1 MALHNNNSHRNTCGN
16 SITLAGILVAIQL
29 LSQEYLW
36 QFNYSHRNTCGN
48 SITHRNTCDN
58 SITLTGILV
67 AIQLLSQE
75 YLRKFNLMSSE
86 NISEKFGRSNHLKN
100 IKFENFCESRNHLG
114 YLQWSLLT
122 HYPVIPMA
130 WSVRHVAMSSKNW
143 LGPVKSYSL
152 LDQMTSRN
160 LSTSSVEYVNVL

>member
-1 MALHNNNSHRNTCGN
+1 MKDVQLKTCFKVALHNNNSHRNTCGN
-16 SITLAGILVAIQL
+16 SITLAGILVAIQLLSQEYLWQFNYSHRNTCDNSITLTRILVAIQL

-114 YLQWSLLT
+114 YLQ
-122 HYPVIPMA
+122 
-130 WSVRHVAMSSKNW
+130 
-143 LGPVKSYSL
+143 
-152 LDQMTSRN
+152 
-160 LSTSSVEYVNVL
+160 